1 MLNSTTLEVA
11 IGMAF
16 IYLLLS
22 LFCTAINEAIAGVL
36 GSRAK
41 NLEKGIQ
48 SLFTDGLKTKGDENS
63 PGSAV
68 TLAKAIYEHGL
79 VQSLYRNTATEKAG
93 AWFKNIGS
101 LLPSYIPTRTFA
113 SALLDVLFPE
123 SATFPADQQGKLTAM
138 LAALDKIPSSKG
150 KEAIETLVKQANG
163 NVAATRTALEQWYD
177 DGMDRA
183 SGWYKRKTQ
192 FVLFLIGI
200 IIAVGLNVDSISIGR
215 TLWISPALRS
225 YSVASA
231 EQYAKSQTAP
241 TADASQTLSVLQSLS
256 LPIGWSSTKLPWLGE
271 QGGADIGFSI
281 SSLLIAIAGWFLT
294 AMAMTLGAP
303 FWFDML
309 NQFMVVRST
318 IKPQEKSEV
327 EASKDSKT

>member
-48 SLFTDGLKTKGDENS
+48 CLFTDGLKTKGDPNS
-63 PGSAV
+63 PDSAI
-68 TLAKAIYEHGL
+68 TLAQAIYDHGL
-79 VQSLYRNTATEKAG
+79 IQSLYRRTENEKAG
-93 AWFKNIGS
+93 AWFQKMGS
-101 LLPSYIPTRTFA
+101 LLPSYIPTRTFS

-123 SATFPADQQGKLTAM
+123 SATFPADQPGKLTAM

-150 KEAIETLVKQANG
+150 REAIETLVKQANG
-163 NVAATRTALEQWYD
+163 NIAATRRALEQWYD

-192 FVLFLIGI
+192 FVLFFIGI
-200 IIAVGLNVDSISIGR
+200 SIAVGLNVDSISIGR
-215 TLWISPALRS
+215 TLWINPALRS

-241 TADASQTLSVLQSLS
+241 SANASQALSVLQSLS
-256 LPIGWSSTKLPWLGE
+256 LPIGWNSEKLPWARE
-271 QGGADIGFSI
+271 QGSDARFSF
-281 SSLLIAIAGWFLT
+281 SSLLIATTGWFLT

-303 FWFDML
+303 FWFDLL

-318 IKPQEKSEV
+318 IKPQEKSAI
-327 EASKDSKT
+327 EASKDPNA